1 MRAPLTV
8 KLRAQP
14 PLLHGEAEFWG
25 LEWNALSWLEETVQA
40 GMATLE
46 TGAGAST
53 IVFAASGAAHQVVTA
68 DAEEE
73 TRIRAECERLGIS
86 SDEVSFAIGLS
97 HEVLPKLE
105 PRALDLAL
113 IDGAHGFPY
122 PVLDWWYVAPQ
133 LKVGGLV
140 VLDDS
145 YMAPVGL
152 LLDWLDSS
160 PAWRVEKAPG
170 FRTVVVRKLAEEL
183 PPFDWHGERVG
194 RKLSFRYLPPLRRGR
209 AAVRQRIFT
218 TRLGLAAVR
227 FARRRAGFL
236 WRQR

>member
-1 MRAPLTV
+1 MPSRLAAELQ
-8 KLRAQP
+8 AQP
-14 PLLHGEAEFWG
+14 PFLHGENEYWG
-25 LEWNALSWLEETVQA
+25 LEWKALAWLEKTVQA

-53 IVFAASGAAHQVVTA
+53 IVFAASGAEHQVVTA
-68 DAEEE
+68 AAEEE
-73 TRIRAECERLGIS
+73 AKIRAECERRGVS
-86 SDEVSFAIGLS
+86 SERVRFDIGLS
-97 HEVLPKLE
+97 HEVLPRLE

-133 LKVGGLV
+133 LKVGGLI
-140 VLDDS
+140 VLDDA

-152 LLDWLDSS
+152 LVDWLESS
-160 PAWRVEKAPG
+160 SAWRIEAAPG
-170 FRTVVVRKLAEEL
+170 FRTVVVRKLAQEL
-183 PPFDWHGERVG
+183 PSFDWHGELVG
-194 RKLSFRYLPPLRRGR
+194 RGLSFRYLPAVRRGR

-218 TRLGLAAVR
+218 TRLGLAAAR

-236 WRQR
+236 WR